1 MKAVVLGDVTGKSKG
16 WVAAATINEVVPVL
30 DCVGTSDLQASL
42 FGH

>member
-1 MKAVVLGDVTGKSKG
+1 MKVVVLGDVTGKSKG
-16 WVAAATINEVVPVL
+16 WVAAATINEVPVL